1 MRLAQPQLL
10 HGNLHLEIIH
20 AARRL
25 WNGLVVLAHSGDVK
39 LYGFPQ
45 QRLDL
50 VLGRGGGNASLQ
62 IGNIGR
68 EIGAGPG
75 RGLG

>member
-1 MRLAQPQLL
+1 LRLAQPQLRR
-10 HGNLHLEIIH
+10 GNLHLEIIH

-45 QRLDL
+45 QRLGL
-50 VLGRGGGNASLQ
+50 VLGVN
-62 IGNIGR
+62 
-68 EIGAGPG
+68 
-75 RGLG
+75 GLDAPTSVAKAIPLT